1 MKKYL
6 LLSILMVLAFSI
18 DIKAQ
23 TGNTGIG
30 TTDPQAKLHV
40 NGDLR
45 LQQGISINKFST
57 DSLFTSNSHSVVPTE
72 KAIKDYMKK
81 GLWMGIDT
89 LVLGDNILVARGFTT
104 DRVNTPVA
112 VAIKGN
118 YAFLVKFTTSELS
131 VFDISDRN
139 NPVHVKSLSTNL
151 SGPEDIKIQG
161 NYAYVASANNNRL
174 CIFNISDPLNPLALG
189 FISTG
194 IRDPYSVTVSGN
206 FAYVSSNLVPSVQ
219 IFDVTNPSAIVARG
233 IFPASGASGLAVQ
246 GNFAYVAIPSPSKF
260 SIFDISNPDAPV
272 ARGTTT
278 VGLSNTGGVYV
289 KDGFAY
295 VASVNNNQF
304 RIYNVSNPDLI
315 SLAGSSTTE
324 LKNPNCMVGAG
335 NYIYALD
342 MSGTGIGVFDIST
355 PSAMVWKGYN
365 NTNIRGASSIAVEGE
380 TVVVPSY
387 SNNRLC
393 VFELD
398 RFRNISLTPGGFQAT
413 SSSWLSNGVNIYRG
427 NGNVGIGISQPRAN
441 LHVEGSTY
449 LFGSV
454 GINTDFP
461 QAPFSVEGNS
471 FLNGS
476 LGIGTASPQALLHVE
491 GNSLL
496 NGNLS
501 LGTASQFA
509 AHTFSNNLGNKFSLY
524 GNSTTSQY
532 GMGIQSGL
540 MQLYT
545 DVAAASFAFGYG
557 SSTAFTE
564 RVRIYN
570 SGYDG
575 MVMNGRIILRNGTTD
590 VNGGAGVWMT
600 NPANTAL
607 LGFMGAQNSNN
618 IGFYGG
624 PTNWGFIYNTTNGRI
639 GINNNAPNAQLA
651 FSASLEKKITL
662 YPGGTGDVGMSVSGN
677 DFRLYSDNV
686 NARVSF
692 GYDDYSAGF
701 ISRAY
706 VPASG
711 AVALVVGGQI
721 NANGTIYNSDARY
734 KKNIFVLSNSLEKVM
749 LLRGVQYE
757 MRKDEFPSMQF
768 SNGIEVGLIAQEVEK
783 IIPQVVNTNADG
795 FKSVDYAR
803 LVPLLIEALKEQQL
817 QRKEDQQRIERLE
830 KIVETILKK

>member
-6 LLSILMVLAFSI
+6 LLSLLLFLAISI
-18 DIKAQ
+18 VTKAQ

-45 LQQGISINKFST
+45 LQQGVSINKFST

-89 LVLGDNILVARGFTT
+89 SVLGDNILVAKGFTT
-104 DRVNTPVA
+104 DRVNSPVSIA
-112 VAIKGN
+112 VKGN
-118 YAFLVKFTTSELS
+118 YAFLIGYSTSEM
-131 VFDISDRN
+131 VIYDITDHN
-139 NPVHVKSLSTNL
+139 NPIMKRTISTNL

-161 NYAYVASANNNRL
+161 DFAYVVSANNNRL
-174 CIFNISDPLNPLALG
+174 CIYNISNPLLPTALG

-194 IRDPYSVTVSGN
+194 LRDPYAVTISGF
-206 FAYVSSNLVPSVQ
+206 FAYVSSKLIPSIQ
-219 IFDVTNPSAIVARG
+219 IFDVSNPSAILARG
-233 IFPASGASGLAVQ
+233 TFPASGATGVAVQ
-246 GNFAYVAIPSPSKF
+246 GNFAYVAIASPCKF

-272 ARGTTT
+272 ARGFITA
-278 VGLSNTGGVYV
+278 GLNNTGGVYV
-289 KDGFAY
+289 RNGFAY
-295 VASVNNNQF
+295 VASIDNNVI
-304 RIYNVSNPDLI
+304 RIFNVSNPDLI
-315 SLAGSSTTE
+315 SFAGSSTNE
-324 LKNPNCMVGAG
+324 LTGPNQIVGAG
-335 NYIYALD
+335 NYIFTTDL
-342 MSGTGIGVFDIST
+342 SGAGIGVFDIST
-355 PSAMVWKGYN
+355 PSTMVWKGYN
-365 NTNIRGASSIAVEGE
+365 STNISGARSIAVEGE

-387 SNNRLC
+387 SNTRLC

-398 RFRNISLTPGGFQAT
+398 RSRNISFTSGGFQAT

-471 FLNGS
+471 FLNG
-476 LGIGTASPQALLHVE
+476 
-491 GNSLL
+491 
-496 NGNLS
+496 NLS
-501 LGTASQFA
+501 LGTTSQFA

-532 GMGIQSGL
+532 GMGIQNGL
-540 MQLYT
+540 LQLYT

-570 SGYDG
+570 NGYDG

-677 DFRLYSDNV
+677 DFRLYSDNL

-692 GYDDYSAGF
+692 GYDDYSSGF

-734 KKNIFVLSNSLEKVM
+734 KKNIFTLSNSLEKVM

-757 MRKDEFPSMQF
+757 MRKDEFPAMQF

-783 IIPQVVNTNADG
+783 IIPQVVSTNADG

-803 LVPLLIEALKEQQL
+803 LVPLLIEAVKEQQL

>member
-6 LLSILMVLAFSI
+6 LLSLLLFLAISI
-18 DIKAQ
+18 VTKAQ

-45 LQQGISINKFST
+45 LQQGVSINKFST

-89 LVLGDNILVARGFTT
+89 SVLGDNILVAKGFTT
-104 DRVNTPVA
+104 DRVNSPVSIA
-112 VAIKGN
+112 VKGN
-118 YAFLVKFTTSELS
+118 YAFLIGYSTSEM
-131 VFDISDRN
+131 VIYDITDHN
-139 NPVHVKSLSTNL
+139 NPIMKRTISTNL

-161 NYAYVASANNNRL
+161 DFAYVVSANNNRL
-174 CIFNISDPLNPLALG
+174 CIYNISNPLLPTALG

-194 IRDPYSVTVSGN
+194 LRDPYAVTISGF
-206 FAYVSSNLVPSVQ
+206 FAYVSSKLIPSIQ
-219 IFDVTNPSAIVARG
+219 IFDVSNPSAILARG
-233 IFPASGASGLAVQ
+233 TFPASGATGVAVQ
-246 GNFAYVAIPSPSKF
+246 GNFAYVAIASPCKF

-272 ARGTTT
+272 ARGFITA
-278 VGLSNTGGVYV
+278 GLNNTGGVYV
-289 KDGFAY
+289 RNGFAY
-295 VASVNNNQF
+295 VASIDNNVI
-304 RIYNVSNPDLI
+304 RIFNVSNPDLI
-315 SLAGSSTTE
+315 SFAGSSTNE
-324 LKNPNCMVGAG
+324 LTGPNQIVGAG
-335 NYIYALD
+335 NYIFTTDL
-342 MSGTGIGVFDIST
+342 SGAGIGVFDIST
-355 PSAMVWKGYN
+355 PSTMVWKGYN
-365 NTNIRGASSIAVEGE
+365 STNISGARSIAVEGE

-387 SNNRLC
+387 SNTRLC

-398 RFRNISLTPGGFQAT
+398 RSRNISFTSGGFQAT

-471 FLNGS
+471 FLNG
-476 LGIGTASPQALLHVE
+476 
-491 GNSLL
+491 
-496 NGNLS
+496 NLS
-501 LGTASQFA
+501 LGTTSQFA

-532 GMGIQSGL
+532 GMGIQNGL
-540 MQLYT
+540 LQLYT

-570 SGYDG
+570 NGYDG

-677 DFRLYSDNV
+677 DFRLYSDNL

-692 GYDDYSAGF
+692 GYDDYSSGF

-711 AVALVVGGQI
+711 AVSLVVGGQI

-734 KKNIFVLSNSLEKVM
+734 KKNIFTLSNSLEKVM

-757 MRKDEFPSMQF
+757 MRKDEFPAMQF

-783 IIPQVVNTNADG
+783 IIPQVVSTNADG

-803 LVPLLIEALKEQQL
+803 LVPLLIEAVKEQQL

>member
-6 LLSILMVLAFSI
+6 LLSIIMVLAFSI
-18 DIKAQ
+18 DTKAQ

-89 LVLGDNILVARGFTT
+89 MALGDNILVAKGFTT
-104 DRVNTPVA
+104 DGITTPVS
-112 VAIKGN
+112 VA
-118 YAFLVKFTTSELS
+118 A
-131 VFDISDRN
+131 
-139 NPVHVKSLSTNL
+139 
-151 SGPEDIKIQG
+151 QG
-161 NYAYVASANNNRL
+161 NYAYVVSYSTDQLSIYDITDRNNPVTKGSIITNLDGPIDIKVQGNYAFVVSELNNRI
-174 CIFNISDPLNPLALG
+174 CIFNISNPLSPTAIGFLTTGLNRPYAITIQGNIAYVSNNLIPRVQLFDITNPLA
-189 FISTG
+189 
-194 IRDPYSVTVSGN
+194 V
-206 FAYVSSNLVPSVQ
+206 
-219 IFDVTNPSAIVARG
+219 VARG
-233 IFPASGASGLAVQ
+233 FFPASLPSDVVVQ
-246 GNFAYVAIPSPSKF
+246 GNFAYVAIPSPVKF
-260 SIFDISNPDAPV
+260 SIFEISNPDLPI
-272 ARGTTT
+272 ARGTISS
-278 VGLSNTGGVYV
+278 GLNNTGGVYV

-295 VASVNNNQF
+295 VASINSSVI
-304 RIYNVSNPDLI
+304 RVLNVSNPDLI
-315 SLAGSSTTE
+315 TGVGISTTE
-324 LKNPNCMVGAG
+324 INAPYRLAGTGNFLLVTDLSGA
-335 NYIYALD
+335 
-342 MSGTGIGVFDIST
+342 GIGVFDISN
-355 PSAMVWKGYN
+355 PAALQWKGYN
-365 NTNIRGASSIAVEGE
+365 STNLNGAGIMATVGE

-387 SNNRLC
+387 SNNRMC
-393 VFELD
+393 IFELD
-398 RFRNISLTPGGFQAT
+398 RSRNITFTSSGFQAT
-413 SSSWLSNGVNIYRG
+413 TSPWISNGVNTYRG

-461 QAPFSVEGNS
+461 LAPFSVEGNS
-471 FLNGS
+471 FLNG
-476 LGIGTASPQALLHVE
+476 
-491 GNSLL
+491 
-496 NGNLS
+496 NLS
-501 LGTASQFA
+501 LGTSNQFA
-509 AHTFSNNLGNKFSLY
+509 SHTFSNSLGNKFSLY

-540 MQLYT
+540 LQLYT

-557 SSTAFTE
+557 SSTSFTE

-575 MVMNGRIILRNGTTD
+575 MVMNGRIILRNGTSD
-590 VNGGAGVWMT
+590 LNGGAGVWMT

-624 PTNWGFIYNTTNGRI
+624 PNNWGFIYNTTNGRI

-662 YPGGTGDVGMSVSGN
+662 YPGATGDVGMSVSGN
-677 DFRLYSDNV
+677 DFRLYADNI
-686 NARVSF
+686 NARISF
-692 GYDDYSAGF
+692 GYDDYGAGF

-711 AVALVVGGQI
+711 VVALVVGGQI

-734 KKNIFVLSNSLEKVM
+734 KKNIFTLNNSLEKVM
-749 LLRGVQYE
+749 QLRGVGYE
-757 MRKDEFPSMQF
+757 MRKEEFPSMQF
-768 SNGIEVGLIAQEVEK
+768 ASGIEVGLIAQEVEK
-783 IIPQVVNTNADG
+783 IIPQVVSTNADG
-795 FKSVDYAR
+795 YKSVDYAR
-803 LVPLLIEALKEQQL
+803 LIPLLIEALKEQQL
-817 QRKEDQQRIERLE
+817 QRKEDHQRIERLE
-830 KIVETILKK
+830 KMVETILKK